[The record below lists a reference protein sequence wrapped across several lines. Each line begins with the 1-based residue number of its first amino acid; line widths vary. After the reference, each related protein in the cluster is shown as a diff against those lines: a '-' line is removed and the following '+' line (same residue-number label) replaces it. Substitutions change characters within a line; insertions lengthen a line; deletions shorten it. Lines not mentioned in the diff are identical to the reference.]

1 MITPG
6 IPPPLL
12 ISLPGGL
19 YVSGVVTWAVRLV
32 NTLAARGI
40 QTGLI
45 LHRSTPHHAP
55 LSIPLHPGVRTF
67 DLSHLPPLTECDGR
81 LDDYIEAYFKVCTTV
96 LPSLR
101 VPPRSARGVSPELP
115 HNCSPLPERG
125 GVPRLILSPN
135 LHGDDYGIAAAVSQQ
150 VPIAIVGW
158 CHLDSAYDRAV
169 LAHYEPC
176 ISRFITVS
184 TATTTA
190 LTDAIPY
197 RAGDIARIPYGI
209 PIADTLPHRAPLI
222 VRSRA
227 PARSRAHPRSSAAR
241 TPRLLYVGR
250 IEEGIKRISTLIAI
264 SDTLLRR
271 GVPHELTLIGD
282 GPAARDIDQA
292 ITTRPHITRLPPIG
306 PHETAAHYAAADFFL
321 LPSRAEGLSLAML
334 EAMGQGCIPIVTA
347 VRSGPADAF
356 DDGISG
362 LLVHDANDPTQLAD
376 HFADTI
382 SHLLLRATPRTLPD
396 MAAAAHA
403 AARRFSIDR
412 HADLVSAAIAGLA
425 AEPARPWPCTRP
437 ASFTLAGIV
446 PPDGPARL
454 RAAIESLTGERLII
468 HGVGLHTRLLAPIL
482 AEYAHRIT
490 AFTDDNPLTH
500 GTTFMDKPVLAP
512 PGPPDATAIIISSH
526 IHQQDMLERAS
537 IFGDR
542 RIIALY
548 PRDRP
553 PPRSAWEARPQPK
566 HAVPLPSDGTRS
578 PTRRSARQE

>member
-1 MITPG
+1 M
-6 IPPPLL
+6 PPPLL

-32 NTLAARGI
+32 NTLAARGT

-55 LSIPLHPGVRTF
+55 LSVPLHPDVRTF

-81 LDDYIEAYFKVCTTV
+81 LDDYIEAYIKACEAV

-101 VPPRSARGVSPELP
+101 VP
-115 HNCSPLPERG
+115 
-125 GVPRLILSPN
+125 PRLILSPN
-135 LHGDDYGIAAAVSQQ
+135 LHGDDYGIAAAVSQRL
-150 VPIAIVGW
+150 PIAVVGW

-169 LAHYEPC
+169 LTHYEPC

-184 TATTTA
+184 NATTAA
-190 LTDAIPY
+190 LAEAIPH

-209 PIADTLPHRAPLI
+209 PIADRLPHRAPLI
-222 VRSRA
+222 ESTSTAALNRIHPCASV
-227 PARSRAHPRSSAAR
+227 ARP
-241 TPRLLYVGR
+241 PRLLYVGR
-250 IEEGIKRISTLIAI
+250 IEEGIKRVSILIAA

-282 GPAARDIDQA
+282 GPAARDIDLA
-292 ITTRPHITRLPPIG
+292 ITTRPHIKRLPPIA
-306 PHETAAHYAAADFFL
+306 PHETAAHHAAADFFL
-321 LPSRAEGLSLAML
+321 LPSRAEGLSLSML
-334 EAMGQGCIPIVTA
+334 EAMGQGCIPIVSA

-362 LLVHDANDPTQLAD
+362 LLVHDAENPTQLAD
-376 HFADTI
+376 LFTDTI
-382 SHLLLRATPRTLPD
+382 SHLLRRATPRTLPD

-403 AARRFSIDR
+403 AARRFSVDR
-412 HADLVSAAIAGLA
+412 HADLVSAAIAGVA
-425 AEPARPWPCTRP
+425 AEPARPWPSARP

-446 PPDGPARL
+446 PPDGPVRL
-454 RAAIESLTGERLII
+454 RAAIESLAGERLII
-468 HGVGLHTRLLAPIL
+468 HGVGQHTRLLAPIL
-482 AEYAHRIT
+482 AEYAHLIA
-490 AFTDDNPLTH
+490 AFTDDNPMTH

-512 PGPPDATAIIISSH
+512 PGPCDATAVIISSH
-526 IHQQDMLERAS
+526 IHQQDMLERAR

-542 RIIALY
+542 RIITLY

-553 PPRSAWEARPQPK
+553 PPRSAWEVRPQPK
-566 HAVPLPSDGTRS
+566 HPVPLPSDGTRS
-578 PTRRSARQE
+578 PTRQPARQE